1 MLRKFSRPSLPTQI
15 MMALVFGAMF
25 GYFFPH
31 CGIALK
37 PLADV
42 FLRMIR
48 MIVVPLVFCAL
59 IVGVAGTGSFK
70 NLGRLSLKSI
80 IWFEVA
86 TTVALVIGLLVV
98 NTFKPGVGVIAPHT
112 LDTTSV
118 VAASKKSIDIL
129 QILIEI
135 VPTNIVDSMARG
147 ALLQVVFFSIFFGL
161 AAAAAGKHGEPV
173 VKLAENI
180 TNVMF
185 RFTMFVMKVAPIGVF
200 GAIAFSVG
208 TYGFA
213 MLLPL
218 AKLLLCL
225 YAGLIIFLILLLGG
239 ASLIWRVNFLHL
251 LRAIKEP
258 LLIAFS
264 TCSSESAFPM
274 LIERLLEFGVPRHI
288 VMFVLPTGYS
298 FNLDGGTLYL
308 SMAVVFIAQVYGVPL
323 SLSQQILIL
332 LTIMISSKGAAA
344 IPGFAI
350 VMIAGCCAAF
360 GLPLEGVALIMTID
374 RLGDMGRTATNVIGN
389 AVATIA
395 VARWE
400 KALPDDVL
408 KNSYERKYGVKQDI
422 EGLA

>member
-1 MLRKFSRPSLPTQI
+1 MRKFPRPGLPTQI
-15 MMALVFGAMF
+15 MIGMALGVAC
-25 GYFFPH
+25 GYLFPH
-31 CGIALK
+31 QAVALK

-59 IVGVAGTGSFK
+59 IVGIAGTGSFK
-70 NLGRLSLKSI
+70 DLGRLSLKSI
-80 IWFEVA
+80 VWFEVA
-86 TTVALVIGLLVV
+86 TTVALVIGLLMV
-98 NTFKPGVGVIAPHT
+98 NILKPGVGVAAPHS
-112 LDTTSV
+112 LDTASI

-135 VPTNIVDSMARG
+135 VPTNIVDSMAHG
-147 ALLQVVFFSIFFGL
+147 ALLQIVFFSVFFGL
-161 AAAAAGKHGEPV
+161 AAAAAGKHGEPI

-185 RFTMFVMKVAPIGVF
+185 RFTMFVMKLAPIGVF

-208 TYGFA
+208 TYGIA

-218 AKLLLCL
+218 AKLLGCL
-225 YAGLIIFLILLLGG
+225 YGGLVVFLILLLGG
-239 ASLIWRVNFLHL
+239 SSLIWRVNFFHL

-258 LLIAFS
+258 LLLAFT
-264 TCSSESAFPM
+264 TCSSESAFPL
-274 LIERLLEFGVPRHI
+274 LIERMLEFGVPRHI

-308 SMAVVFIAQVYGVPL
+308 SMAVIFIAQVYGIPI
-323 SLSQQILIL
+323 SISQQILIL
-332 LTIMISSKGAAA
+332 LTIMVASKGAAA
-344 IPGFAI
+344 VPGFAI
-350 VMIAGCCAAF
+350 VMIAGCCTAF
-360 GLPLEGVALIMTID
+360 GLPLEGVALIMSID

-400 KALPDDVL
+400 NALPEDVL
-408 KNSYERKYGVKQDI
+408 QAAYRREYGVKQDLQS
-422 EGLA
+422 LA

>member
-1 MLRKFSRPSLPTQI
+1 MLRKFTWPSLPTQI
-15 MMALVFGAMF
+15 ISGLVLGAVC
-25 GYFFPH
+25 GCLFPH
-31 CGIALK
+31 FAVSLK

-59 IVGVAGTGSFK
+59 IVGIAGTGSFK
-70 NLGRLSLKSI
+70 DLGRLSLKSI

-86 TTVALVIGLLVV
+86 TTVALVLGLLVV
-98 NTFKPGVGVIAPHT
+98 NIFKPGVGVVAPHA
-112 LDTTSV
+112 LDTTSI

-147 ALLQVVFFSIFFGL
+147 ALLQIVFFSVFFGL
-161 AAAAAGKHGEPV
+161 ATAAAGKHGEPI

-185 RFTMFVMKVAPIGVF
+185 RFTMFVMKLAPIGVF

-208 TYGFA
+208 TYGIA

-218 AKLLLCL
+218 GKLLLCL
-225 YAGLIIFLILLLGG
+225 YGGLVVFLILLLGG
-239 ASLIWRVNFLHL
+239 SSLIWRVNFFHL

-258 LLIAFS
+258 LLIAFT
-264 TCSSESAFPM
+264 TCSSESAFPL

-308 SMAVVFIAQVYGVPL
+308 SMAVIFIAQVYGIPM
-323 SLSQQILIL
+323 SISQQILML
-332 LTIMISSKGAAA
+332 LTIMVASKGAAA
-344 IPGFAI
+344 VPGFAI
-350 VMIAGCCAAF
+350 IMIAGCCAAF
-360 GLPLEGVALIMTID
+360 GLPLEGVALIMSID

-400 KALPDDVL
+400 KALPEDVL
-408 KNSYERKYGVKQDI
+408 QDAYKREYGVKQDLQS
-422 EGLA
+422 LA